1 MPLVSIAITGF
12 HYPLGSMDD
21 MPENSMMIESNDDVS
36 YMGGSMNDILP
47 TITTIESVG
56 GTANYDALM
65 AIVEEYNST
74 AAILQIKS
82 DKLLEK
88 TDRGTFNY
96 DSCLK
101 DMYMSQG
108 CVRIPY
114 VHSRRKRY

>member
-1 MPLVSIAITGF
+1 
-12 HYPLGSMDD
+12 
-21 MPENSMMIESNDDVS
+21 MI
-36 YMGGSMNDILP
+36 P

-88 TDRGTFNY
+88 TDPVTFNY

-101 DMYMSQG
+101 DMRLFWDFTKS
-108 CVRIPY
+108 IPTYQEHPWYYKDY
-114 VHSRRKRY
+114 VKAKIISNGGSVAINDIL